1 MLTSSSSSTATGS
14 CSAPA
19 TGWTYTGLGPV
30 PLTDGSRG
38 PREPDGGARFKG
50 DRVAV
55 RPSAAAPPP
64 RPAAV
69 AVALAGPWHELT
81 VPAGGLPPI
90 ADISAPSAI
99 PALIRAGLN
108 GGFLGIDDLFVRAE
122 AVPGAYTDSAVR
134 VVAAKTREYMRWL
147 G

>member
-1 MLTSSSSSTATGS
+1 MEGSSAR
-14 CSAPA
+14 
-19 TGWTYTGLGPV
+19 L
-30 PLTDGSRG
+30 
-38 PREPDGGARFKG
+38 GGAGGRGSTLAHPAGFAGGTTTIARRDPAKAERLG
-50 DRVAV
+50 QVYEGRGIDLA
-55 RPSAAAPPP
+55 SGADLAP
-64 RPAAV
+64 RTAAV